1 LRESLIN
8 VFKLTPKRKLTEE
21 TIMSRI
27 NLVTDA
33 QANTEQQALY
43 AAIQG
48 QLGMVPNFLKIFAN
62 SPAALRAFL
71 GLHGIANEGSLDPQT
86 RERIALGL
94 AEQNACEYCVSAH
107 TAIGRKAGLSNA
119 EIEANRAGSS
129 QDAKASVAV
138 KFARSLAANNGEVT
152 TAELL
157 EIRNA
162 GHDDAEIVEIITHVG
177 MNVLTNILGKAS
189 RVEIDFPKVALQQAS

>member
-1 LRESLIN
+1 
-8 VFKLTPKRKLTEE
+8 
-21 TIMSRI
+21 MSRI
-27 NLVTDA
+27 NLVTPE
-33 QANTEQQALY
+33 QANKEQAELY
-43 AAIQG
+43 QAIQG

-71 GLHGIANEGSLDPQT
+71 GLHGIAGEGSLDPQT

-107 TAIGRKAGLSNA
+107 SAIGRKAGLSNE

-129 QDAKASVAV
+129 QDEKAAVAV
-138 KFARSLAANNGEVT
+138 KFARSLAEHNGEVT
-152 TAELL
+152 TSELL

-162 GHDDAEIVEIITHVG
+162 GYDDAEIVEIITHVG

-189 RVEIDFPKVALQQAS
+189 RVEIDFPKVSLQKAS